1 MFSGVDTNAIA
12 DSIPDRSSTF
22 VLQRHLFFLKYL
34 STTEDFNFL
43 TVILFLDNKAY
54 TCLFY
59 KQCFFFKIL
68 DIEIFAEK

>member
-1 MFSGVDTNAIA
+1 MFSGVTTNAIA

-43 TVILFLDNKAY
+43 TVILFLDNKA
-54 TCLFY
+54 
-59 KQCFFFKIL
+59 
-68 DIEIFAEK
+68 